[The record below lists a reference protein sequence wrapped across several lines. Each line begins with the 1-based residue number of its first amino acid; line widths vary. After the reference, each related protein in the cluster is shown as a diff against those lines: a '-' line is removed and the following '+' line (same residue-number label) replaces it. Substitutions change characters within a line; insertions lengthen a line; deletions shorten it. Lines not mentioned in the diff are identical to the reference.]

1 MMVINC
7 AFEIGDIVY
16 LKTDPEQ
23 NKRIVV
29 GMFIYPGGIYYT
41 LGFNDTTYNAYE
53 IEISKHPD
61 QNMILGIGKNDI
73 SNDTRL

>member
-1 MMVINC
+1 MMIINC

-29 GMFIYPGGIYYT
+29 GIFIYPGGIY
-41 LGFNDTTYNAYE
+41 D
-53 IEISKHPD
+53 
-61 QNMILGIGKNDI
+61 
-73 SNDTRL
+73 